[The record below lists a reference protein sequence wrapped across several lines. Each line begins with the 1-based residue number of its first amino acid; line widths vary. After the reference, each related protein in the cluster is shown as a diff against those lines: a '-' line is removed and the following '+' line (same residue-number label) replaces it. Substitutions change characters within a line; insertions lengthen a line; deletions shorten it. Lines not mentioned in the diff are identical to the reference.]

1 MRTDQFKINYLPGLC
16 MVEFLYAWLDLH
28 MDDSIRVSNLGW
40 VYWLP
45 NPLLPL
51 IWFRVAVPRAHPE
64 LAIEEYQAAN
74 G

>member
-1 MRTDQFKINYLPGLC
+1 

-64 LAIEEYQAAN
+64 RAIEEYQAAN